1 MRKLMVLAVAVAAL
15 VGVMPLANAGAT
27 PSGGS
32 PVTITIAFSG
42 GSPVSGT
49 FTATGA
55 FCVSGTATESGAN
68 GTFRLTTLTCGDSS
82 GSIALHFAQYGN
94 DGTPAVWQVR
104 KNEGTGAY
112 AGMSGGGAV
121 TLDNCGTFPCDV
133 DLTGT
138 LG

>member
-15 VGVMPLANAGAT
+15 VGVLPLADAGAA

-32 PVTITIAFSG
+32 PVTININFTG

-49 FTATGA
+49 FTASGA
-55 FCVSGTATESGAN
+55 FCPSGTATETGN
-68 GTFRLTTLTCGDSS
+68 GSFRITTLTCDNAS

-94 DGTPAVWQVR
+94 DGLPAKWQVR
-104 KNEGTGAY
+104 KNEGTGSY
-112 AGMSGGGAV
+112 VNMSGGGDV
-121 TLDNCGTFPCDV
+121 TLDNCGTFPCQAN
-133 DLTGT
+133 LAGT